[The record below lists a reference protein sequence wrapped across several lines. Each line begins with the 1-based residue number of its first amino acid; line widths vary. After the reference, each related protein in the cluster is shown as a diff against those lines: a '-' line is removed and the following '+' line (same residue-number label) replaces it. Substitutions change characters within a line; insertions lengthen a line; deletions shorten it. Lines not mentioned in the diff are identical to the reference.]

1 VDGPGFVFLVPTFDK
16 IEGALDM
23 SIQPA
28 LKFDVPQVRT
38 ADSKPVRVNL
48 EVTWRIHPDVRGRV
62 NSKVKSVILM
72 KTEQRAALVEEV
84 VINMARQV
92 VSSYTQAL
100 VAPAAAREAAAATMM
115 DGANEI
121 LETYGLQV
129 DRLFWRGSA
138 FPPKLS
144 EAQLESA
151 IQLEHAESLIRTVEA
166 IRTHLPDMQ
175 AEEFLA
181 LQAWLD
187 MFRRGG
193 GSGNPPAPSH

>member
-1 VDGPGFVFLVPTFDK
+1 V
-16 IEGALDM
+16 
-23 SIQPA
+23 Q
-28 LKFDVPQVRT
+28 
-38 ADSKPVRVNL
+38 
-48 EVTWRIHPDVRGRV
+48 GRV
-62 NSKVKSVILM
+62 NAKVKSMILM
-72 KTEQRAALVEEV
+72 QEDNEHGKVHQRSALVEEV

-92 VSSYTQAL
+92 VSSYTQTL

-138 FPPKLS
+138 FPSKLS

-151 IQLEHAESLIRTVEA
+151 IQLEHAESLIKTVEA

-175 AEEFLA
+175 PEEFLA

-193 GSGNPPAPSH
+193 SGHPPASSS